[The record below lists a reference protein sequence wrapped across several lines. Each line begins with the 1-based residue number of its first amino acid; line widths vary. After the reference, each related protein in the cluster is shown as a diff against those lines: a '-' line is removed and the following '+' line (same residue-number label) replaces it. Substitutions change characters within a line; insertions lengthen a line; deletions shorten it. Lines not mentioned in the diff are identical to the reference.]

1 MERERGDIAR
11 TGNYL
16 LWEVFCLRAMGKIRV
31 SGKQTPKWVKLK
43 LFSTT
48 KKTLTKLCHRDD
60 DFGSILIASVICGR
74 GQPSETHL
82 RAAWMCLH

>member
-1 MERERGDIAR
+1 MERESKPFKI
-11 TGNYL
+11 
-16 LWEVFCLRAMGKIRV
+16 EVFYSDAMGKIRG
-31 SGKQTPKWVKLK
+31 SGKQTPMCVKLK

-48 KKTLTKLCHRDD
+48 TKLCHKDD